1 MKKVLVVILVF
12 VILLLSTFSFYV
24 YKGYE
29 MYKEAL
35 SNVPLEEKISEIKE
49 NDNYCSLENLPKTYI
64 NAVIA
69 IEDHRFYKHPGI
81 DIIAINRALINDLKN
96 RNFLEG
102 GSTITQQLAKNI
114 YFTQNKLIE
123 RKIAEVFMAF
133 KFESVLDKDEILE
146 LYLNTSYFGRGFY
159 SIREASLGYFDK
171 EPINMTDYES
181 TYLAGIPN
189 APSIYGENEKL
200 ALERQG
206 QVLNQMVKYGY
217 LTGEEKDKILSS

>member
-1 MKKVLVVILVF
+1 MSLI
-12 VILLLSTFSFYV
+12 TSFY
-24 YKGYE
+24 
-29 MYKEAL
+29 
-35 SNVPLEEKISEIKE
+35 
-49 NDNYCSLENLPKTYI
+49 PKTYI